1 VPSLTPE
8 ELTAIKLSL
17 RVAAVATLVS
27 LPVGIAVAMLIG
39 RGRFWGRPLL
49 NAFVLL
55 PLELPPVVTGY
66 VLLLLFC
73 RQCPIGSWLYETFGI
88 VVAFR
93 WTGAA
98 LACAIMGFPL
108 LVRAIQ
114 LSVEAVDRRLEQ
126 AASTLG
132 ASRAWVFLT
141 VTLPLIAPGIIA
153 GAILAFA
160 RSMGE
165 FGATITFVSNIPGE
179 TQTLPSLIYTFT
191 QVPGGDA
198 GALRLTLVSVA
209 ISLGAILAA
218 EAVAQFIGRRVRSD
232 SPAVAALFAY
242 SPGLPG
248 MTATPQGRRPTGTDF
263 SAFKVSASITVRS
276 LVRPL
281 AT

>member
-1 VPSLTPE
+1 VFAVLTLTPE

-17 RVAAVATLVS
+17 RVATVATLVS
-27 LPVGIAVAMLIG
+27 LPFGIAAAMLIG
-39 RGRFWGRPLL
+39 RCRFLGRPLL
-49 NAFVLL
+49 NALILL
-55 PLELPPVVTGY
+55 PLVLPPVVTGY
-66 VLLLLFC
+66 VLLLLFG
-73 RQCPIGSWLYETFGI
+73 RKGPIGAWLADTFGI
-88 VVAFR
+88 VLAFR

-114 LSVEAVDRRLEQ
+114 LSVEAVDQRLEQ
-126 AASTLG
+126 AARTLG
-132 ASRAWVFLT
+132 ASPVWVFFT

-179 TQTLPSLIYTFT
+179 TQTLPTLIYTFT

-209 ISLGAILAA
+209 ISLGAVLAA
-218 EAVAQFIGRRVRSD
+218 EAAAHFIGRRVR
-232 SPAVAALFAY
+232 
-242 SPGLPG
+242 
-248 MTATPQGRRPTGTDF
+248 TH
-263 SAFKVSASITVRS
+263 
-276 LVRPL
+276 
-281 AT
+281 